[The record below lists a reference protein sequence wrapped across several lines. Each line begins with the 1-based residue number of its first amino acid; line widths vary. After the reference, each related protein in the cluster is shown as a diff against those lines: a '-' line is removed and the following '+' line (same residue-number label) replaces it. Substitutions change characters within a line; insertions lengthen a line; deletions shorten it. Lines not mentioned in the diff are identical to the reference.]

1 MVNRKLLSLVRD
13 KPSEEG
19 ATSQAVPKPR
29 LTTCAQLSWAA
40 VLSLSLWEI
49 RDDAHVFP
57 IVSGCLPA
65 QPGSPMRG
73 LASASHA
80 GRRCCASIRSLKLC
94 AALERLLNRPV
105 KLISF
110 FFGGSGR
117 GGGRRKSRGS
127 DSGLL
132 RPGLCVSLAKSA
144 VAPELPASQR
154 RLELGLCMGEGA
166 RTDSPAGW
174 WSSAELFAVWEFTP
188 SVSRNR
194 NTPSEWSK
202 ACSAF
207 VARDFL
213 ADSGI
218 APDAI
223 TSFAWL
229 RAVSHRGVCAIGGS
243 PKLPSWPP
251 A

>member
-1 MVNRKLLSLVRD
+1 MYF
-13 KPSEEG
+13 
-19 ATSQAVPKPR
+19 
-29 LTTCAQLSWAA
+29 QLSPA
-40 VLSLSLWEI
+40 V
-49 RDDAHVFP
+49 
-57 IVSGCLPA
+57 CLRRLDHLC
-65 QPGSPMRG
+65 G
-73 LASASHA
+73 

-110 FFGGSGR
+110 FLGGV
-117 GGGRRKSRGS
+117 GGGGGRRRKSRGS
-127 DSGLL
+127 DSGGLL
-132 RPGLCVSLAKSA
+132 RPGLCVSLAKTA

-166 RTDSPAGW
+166 RTDSPAGCPP
-174 WSSAELFAVWEFTP
+174 AELFAVWEFTP
-188 SVSRNR
+188 SNR
-194 NTPSEWSK
+194 VTKPEHTEWSK

-207 VARDFL
+207 VARDIL

-218 APDAI
+218 ARNAI

-229 RAVSHRGVCAIGGS
+229 RAVSHTGVCAIGGS